1 MLWGQ
6 GGGGRR
12 LPWAVLGAGEP
23 DTLESQSLV
32 STGESQTH
40 NVRCW
45 ANRGRRQGSGVGRVV
60 RGLWEEALFE
70 AVALRSFSE
79 EVTSEL
85 LADACVR
92 VCFGQ

>member
-1 MLWGQ
+1 M
-6 GGGGRR
+6 
-12 LPWAVLGAGEP
+12 
-23 DTLESQSLV
+23 
-32 STGESQTH
+32 
-40 NVRCW
+40 
-45 ANRGRRQGSGVGRVV
+45 GRVV
-60 RGLWEEALFE
+60 RGLWEEEALFE

>member
-6 GGGGRR
+6 GGGGRH
-12 LPWAVLGAGEP
+12 LPWADLGAREA

-40 NVRCW
+40 NIRCW
-45 ANRGRRQGSGVGRVV
+45 ANRDRRQGGGVRRVV

-70 AVALRSFSE
+70 ATALRSFSE